1 MRFAHIRPLTAGLLV
16 WIISAAAPGAMA
28 AQRGSVGG
36 QQDPASGLAPA
47 ALAPSVSPEPQ
58 AQPGPA
64 SPISEEREASGE
76 QLQEAPAGPSAAE
89 LAALESLRADLVG
102 AAGLLRRGGSL
113 DARLIWARVARAIPG
128 SLESLRAALSLTEDA
143 LERMDPKAAQRWLK
157 RARLPDLPEEV
168 MNRVETLS
176 KLVQRRRGLA
186 LRVASWPLDP
196 AGEAADVTDPNQ
208 ADPTQ
213 GPSIGVLLP
222 LSGPYARFGEMAKRG
237 LDLAFEGS
245 GFSLRIADTQGT
257 AELARK
263 EALRL
268 IEEEGVTLIVGP
280 IGRDETRASAEIS
293 QAHDV
298 PMITLSSYPGALS
311 EISSAI
317 RIRFSPGDYARA
329 VARLAVAEMGL
340 QRLAVVYPMSAYGLE
355 ALDAFWAEARR
366 LGATLSVVHALGS
379 DVESTKARRR
389 QELVGVAETSASA
402 LSAANQLAQVHEPGA
417 EGSRPYDGLFLPLTK
432 AVRIRELVR
441 VLHGRGVPI
450 RTHPSV
456 LDVEGRPTIQL
467 LGLSGFNRASI
478 VDMGD
483 RLTENAIFAVRFAHD
498 PDQPENHR
506 FVNAYLQRHGNKPVQ
521 HGEYAAAGY
530 DAGHLAL
537 EVLKGI
543 SNSPREPR
551 AAALQAIGELRHVR
565 GALGDRTLRPDGGLW
580 GRPTVLT
587 VEKDEIRV
595 RLPEAEEAAIRARP
609 QRRRKR

>member
-1 MRFAHIRPLTAGLLV
+1 MTFAHIRPLTAGLLV
-16 WIISAAAPGAMA
+16 WIISCAASGSLA
-28 AQRGSVGG
+28 AQRGSVSG
-36 QQDPASGLAPA
+36 QQEPAERPVPAP
-47 ALAPSVSPEPQ
+47 LAPSVSPEPQ
-58 AQPGPA
+58 AHPDPVNLTPEQAEVPGEPL
-64 SPISEEREASGE
+64 E
-76 QLQEAPAGPSAAE
+76 EAPAGPSAAE
-89 LAALESLRADLVG
+89 LAALEPLRADLVR

-113 DARLIWARVARAIPG
+113 DARLLWARVARAIPG

-157 RARLPDLPEEV
+157 RARLPDLPEQV

-176 KLVQRRRGLA
+176 KLRQRRRRLA

-196 AGEAADVTDPNQ
+196 PGESRDVTDPV
-208 ADPTQ
+208 A

-222 LSGPYARFGEMAKRG
+222 LSGPYARFGNMAKRG
-237 LDLAFEGS
+237 LDLAFAGS
-245 GFSLRIADTQGT
+245 GISLRIADTQGT
-257 AELARK
+257 AELART

-268 IEEEGVTLIVGP
+268 IAQEGVTLIVGP
-280 IGRDETRASAEIS
+280 IGREETRASAEIS
-293 QAHDV
+293 QAHEV
-298 PMITLSSYPGALS
+298 PMITLSSYPAALS

-317 RIRFSPGDYARA
+317 RIRFSPGDHARA

-340 QRLAVVYPMSAYGLE
+340 QRLAVVYPQSKYGLE

-379 DVESTKARRR
+379 DVQSSKARRR

-417 EGSRPYDGLFLPLTK
+417 EGSQPYDGLFLPLTK
-432 AVRIRELVR
+432 AVRVRELVR

-467 LGLSGFNRASI
+467 LGLYGFNRASI

-483 RLTENAIFAVRFAHD
+483 RLTENSIFAVGFAHD
-498 PDQPENHR
+498 PDQPDNHR
-506 FVNAYLQRHGNKPVQ
+506 FVNAYLQRYGNKPVQ

-537 EVLKGI
+537 EILKGI
-543 SNSPREPR
+543 SSSPRAPR
-551 AAALQAIGELRHVR
+551 AAALRAIRELRHVR
-565 GALGDRTLRPDGGLW
+565 GALGDRTLRPDGGLS
-580 GRPTVLT
+580 GRPTLLT
-587 VEKDEIRV
+587 VEKDEIRA